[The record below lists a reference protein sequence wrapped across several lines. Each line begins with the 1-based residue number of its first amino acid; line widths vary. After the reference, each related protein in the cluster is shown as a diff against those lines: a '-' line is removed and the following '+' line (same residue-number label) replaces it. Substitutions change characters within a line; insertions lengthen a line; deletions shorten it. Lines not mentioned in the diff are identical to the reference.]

1 MATVRSEFYESG
13 NLIHIT
19 EILRIGGVP
28 TYRDFLPNN
37 STILQRAATPAE
49 ISMLVEMEDNEI
61 ATGDFEIAKALSF
74 DSELSTLQN
83 AFNNWASLTS
93 PQKDTVLKGLVRGMI
108 VLIRIARYIVIRR
121 L

>member
-49 ISMLVEMEDNEI
+49 ISTLVEMEDNEI
-61 ATGDFEIAKALSF
+61 ATGDFEIAKALLF
-74 DSELSTLQN
+74 DNELSTLQN